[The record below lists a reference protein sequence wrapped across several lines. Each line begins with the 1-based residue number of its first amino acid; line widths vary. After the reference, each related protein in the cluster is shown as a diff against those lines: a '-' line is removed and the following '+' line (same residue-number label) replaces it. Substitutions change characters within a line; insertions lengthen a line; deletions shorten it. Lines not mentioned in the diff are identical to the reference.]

1 MTMLDK
7 DGNDQEYDGD
17 DDEPELF
24 FQTMLVVMMFVL
36 VHSRAL
42 LAYPLPF
49 VRATLAVMFMFMRMC
64 HIFALFKFHGA
75 KIRHIFCNLVANYL

>member
-1 MTMLDK
+1 MLDE
-7 DGNDQEYDGD
+7 DSDDQEDGCN

-24 FQTMLVVMMFVL
+24 LQTMLVVMMLVL
-36 VHSRAL
+36 M
-42 LAYPLPF
+42 
-49 VRATLAVMFMFMRMC
+49 RATLTMMFMFMRMC